1 MLLDRNSLLKKDTL
15 KVKRVDLEDDEF
27 VYVRE
32 MTGREKDRFEQSL
45 TKQIKN
51 KEGVLTGVESN
62 TEDFR
67 AKLVVCTV
75 CDENGNLLLEFKDY
89 ELLSRNMKASKLAA
103 IAEAATE
110 VNAISKKEQ
119 DELVKNSEGDLTAS
133 STSSSVES

>member
-75 CDENGNLLLEFKDY
+75 CDENGNLLLDFKDY
-89 ELLSRNMKASKLAA
+89 ELLSKNMKASKLAA

-110 VNAISKKEQ
+110 VNSISKKEQ